1 MSFWI
6 LIIIV
11 LAVVVFAYNSF
22 DEAYQMVKKQP
33 KLIFPI
39 LIGMLIG
46 YLIFF

>member
-1 MSFWI
+1 
-6 LIIIV
+6 
-11 LAVVVFAYNSF
+11 VVVFAYNSF